1 VATTR
6 PKPARF
12 WLHINFFGE
21 PRRRV
26 WTVRTRGR
34 NHYLTHVDVF
44 VRTFTRFR
52 GQRSQQPRAFL
63 YGDGVLRITR
73 STGGK
78 LRIGEITP
86 R

>member
-1 VATTR
+1 VGKKR
-6 PKPARF
+6 SRRF
-12 WLHINFFGE
+12 WLHVNYFGE

-26 WTVRTRGR
+26 WTVRTGGR
-34 NHYLTHVDVF
+34 NYYLTHVDVF
-44 VRTFTRFR
+44 VRVFTRFR
-52 GQRSQQPRAFL
+52 GQRAGQPKAFL

-73 STGGK
+73 STTGN